1 MPREGYSTVT
11 IPVQVHHR
19 LHETAQNEYRSMP
32 KQIEHMLNK
41 LYPNPSNLKQVKCK
55 SCGHSIADPNG
66 HSTPKFCVNC
76 GAAVLRSGGMTS

>member
-11 IPVQVHHR
+11 IPIQVHHR

-55 SCGHSIADPNG
+55 SCGHSIANPNR
-66 HSTPKFCVNC
+66 HTTKLCVNC
-76 GAAVLRSGGMTS
+76 GAETLQSGGMTS